1 MKNHDSKFKWKKV
14 SELIYDEYCSFMRE
28 ISGIG
33 KNDGEGPFREIEEEP
48 HFSNK
53 DANLTFSNKIGIF
66 LAHSLKKNQ
75 N

>member
-1 MKNHDSKFKWKKV
+1 LKNHDSKLTCKKV
-14 SELIYDEYCSFMRE
+14 SGLNYDEYCRFKRD

-66 LAHSLKKNQ
+66 LAHSLNKNQ
-75 N
+75 D